1 MGELL
6 AGVGR
11 SDITPAPGTPQGG
24 WGAQTHQRGLGADL
38 PFYAT
43 ALVLK
48 DSGQVVAIIDV
59 DAIGFDEKWTCRI
72 LEAVVEI
79 SKIPRERVRFSCTHT
94 HSGPNT
100 FRLKTISEGLE
111 MALGYLSTLPE
122 RIAGAVWQAQQCLQP
137 VRCASGAGRCEI
149 NVNRRLK
156 LPSGRIVVGNN
167 WEGPADPTVR
177 VIRFDNPDGKPAAII
192 LHYACH
198 PTTIAWQNQY
208 FTPDYPGIA
217 RRTVEEQIGCPC
229 IFLQGAAGNV
239 TPRRGFTGNLETY
252 RRAGRLL
259 GLEASKVALGIET
272 LPHRQSLKGVIES
285 GAPIALYNEEP
296 LNACNP
302 DFRVVSRMIQL
313 PLKTFLPPDQL
324 ETEAEVLRQ
333 DLARLRR
340 EGNEKEISL
349 ATARATQA
357 GMRAERARMYY
368 GKSHMDWQ
376 LQGIRVSSVALLS
389 IPGEPFTEI
398 NEQIVGASPFSE
410 TLFSGYSNGGFGYI
424 PIASAYEDGG
434 YEVETSP
441 FAPQAA
447 EIVVRESAEVLHK
460 LWE

>member
-43 ALVLK
+43 ALVLEG
-48 DSGQVVAIIDV
+48 SGQEVAIIDV
-59 DAIGFDEKWTCRI
+59 DAIGFDEEWTRRI
-72 LEAVVEI
+72 LDAVVEI

-111 MALGYLSTLPE
+111 MVLGYLSTLPE

-177 VIRFDNPDGKPAAII
+177 VIRFDNPEGKPAAII

-217 RRTVEEQIGCPC
+217 RRTVEEQIGCHC

-239 TPRRGFTGNLETY
+239 TPRRGFTGDLETY

-272 LPHRQSLKGVIES
+272 LAHRQSLKGVIES

-296 LNACNP
+296 LNACKP
-302 DFRVVSRMIQL
+302 DFRVVSRIIQL
-313 PLKTFLPPDQL
+313 PLKTFLPPEQL

-357 GMRAERARMYY
+357 GMRTERARMYY

-447 EIVVRESAEVLHK
+447 EIVVRESAKVLHE